1 MLHALN
7 QFIDVVVSDFNP
19 SIVTCTFLPF
29 CFLVIYSSYYSNFLF
44 YPWQSVDKAKGEL
57 LKVRKKSQR
66 KKPTEKYEDKEKQV
80 KHSILMFTAN
90 KDFIQIL
97 F

>member
-1 MLHALN
+1 M
-7 QFIDVVVSDFNP
+7 
-19 SIVTCTFLPF
+19 
-29 CFLVIYSSYYSNFLF
+29 
-44 YPWQSVDKAKGEL
+44 DKAKGEL

-80 KHSILMFTAN
+80 KYSILMFSAN